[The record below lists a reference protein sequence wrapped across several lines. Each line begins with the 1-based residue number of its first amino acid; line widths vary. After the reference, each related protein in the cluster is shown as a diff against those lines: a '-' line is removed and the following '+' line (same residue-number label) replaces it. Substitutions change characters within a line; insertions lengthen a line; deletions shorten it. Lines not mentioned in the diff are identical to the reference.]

1 MLRRTLAGDP
11 GPAQDVLALN
21 AGAAIYVGGGA
32 PTLAAGVNLAQRY
45 HRHGSRARYNRKDAP
60 RE

>member
-21 AGAAIYVGGGA
+21 AGAAIYVGDGA
-32 PTLAAGVNLAQRY
+32 ASLAAGVNLAKKIIASGRPLET
-45 HRHGSRARYNRKDAP
+45 N
-60 RE
+60 